1 MDVSTCE
8 EGSSDAFLRRLVF
21 DGSSSPTIRSAHSGT
36 ATGTRVEKQKQRQQL
51 DNTAPSR
58 CVAFR
63 LPSRVCAHSTPA
75 MA

>member
-8 EGSSDAFLRRLVF
+8 EDSSDAFLRRLVF
-21 DGSSSPTIRSAHSGT
+21 DGSFSTTIRSAHSGT
-36 ATGTRVEKQKQRQQL
+36 ATGTRVEKQKQHQQL
-51 DNTAPSR
+51 DNTAPR

-75 MA
+75 IA